1 MTVSY
6 RYHMRFPG
14 TREQISQA
22 CLEAVRQSGFKIRES
37 DLAAGQISAT
47 ARVSLRSWGERIH
60 VHVDTEDRVDISSES
75 RFPLTLADWGKN
87 RWNVER
93 IFTRLTSL
101 LGGDLQLPRPG
112 GS

>member
-6 RYHMRFPG
+6 RYSMRFPA

-22 CLEAVRQSGFKIRES
+22 CLEAVRQSGFKVRES
-37 DLAAGQISAT
+37 DPAAGQINAR
-47 ARVSLRSWGERIH
+47 ARVNFRFYL
-60 VHVDTEDRVDISSES
+60 DTEDGVAITSTS
-75 RFPLTLADWGKN
+75 RYPLTLVDWGKN

-93 IFTRLTSL
+93 IFTRMESL
-101 LGGDLQLPRPG
+101 LGGDLQPSA

>member
-6 RYHMRFPG
+6 RYSMRFAG
-14 TREQISQA
+14 TREQVNQA

-37 DLAAGQISAT
+37 DLAAGQISGK
-47 ARVSLRSWGERIH
+47 ARVNFRSWGENIH
-60 VHVDTEDRVDISSES
+60 VCIDTENRVDITSKS
-75 RFPLTLADWGKN
+75 RFPLTLVDWGKN

-93 IFTRLTSL
+93 IFARLESL
-101 LGGDLQLPRPG
+101 LGGDLQPPA

>member
-6 RYHMRFPG
+6 RYDMQFPG
-14 TREQISQA
+14 TREQINQA

-37 DLAAGQISAT
+37 DLAAGRISAR
-47 ARVSLRSWGERIH
+47 ARVNFRSWGESIH
-60 VHVDTEDRVDISSES
+60 VYVDTQDRVDITSES
-75 RFPLTLADWGKN
+75 RFPLTVVDWGKN

-93 IFTRLTSL
+93 IFTRLASL
-101 LGGDLQLPRPG
+101 LGGDLQPPA

>member
-6 RYHMRFPG
+6 RYSMRFPG

-22 CLEAVRQSGFKIRES
+22 CLEAVRQSGFKVRES
-37 DLAAGQISAT
+37 DPAAGQINAR
-47 ARVSLRSWGERIH
+47 ARVNFRSWGENIQ
-60 VHVDTEDRVDISSES
+60 VYLDTEDGVAITSTS
-75 RFPLTLADWGKN
+75 RYPLTLVDWGKN

-93 IFTRLTSL
+93 IFTRMESL
-101 LGGDLQLPRPG
+101 LGGDLQPLA

>member
-6 RYHMRFPG
+6 QYTMRFPG
-14 TREQISQA
+14 IREQINQA

-37 DLAAGQISAT
+37 DLAAGHISAR
-47 ARVSLRSWGERIH
+47 ARVNFRSWGENIH
-60 VHVDTEDRVDISSES
+60 VCVDSEDRVDITSKS
-75 RFPLTLADWGKN
+75 RYPLTLVDWGKN

-93 IFTRLTSL
+93 IFTRLESL
-101 LGGDLQLPRPG
+101 LGDDLSPPA

>member
-6 RYHMRFPG
+6 RYNMRFPG

-37 DLAAGQISAT
+37 DPAAGQIT
-47 ARVSLRSWGERIH
+47 ARARVNLRSWGENIH
-60 VHVDTEDRVDISSES
+60 VYVDAEDRVDVTSES
-75 RFPLTLADWGKN
+75 RFPLTVADWGKN

-93 IFTRLTSL
+93 IFARLASL
-101 LGGDLQLPRPG
+101 LGGG
-112 GS
+112 T

>member
-6 RYHMRFPG
+6 RYDMQFPG

-22 CLEAVRQSGFKIRES
+22 CLEAVRQSGFTIRES
-37 DLAAGQISAT
+37 DLAAGRISAR
-47 ARVSLRSWGERIH
+47 ARVNFRSWGESIH
-60 VHVDTEDRVDISSES
+60 VYVDTHDRVDITSES
-75 RFPLTLADWGKN
+75 RSPLTVVDWGKN

-93 IFTRLTSL
+93 IFTRLASL
-101 LGGDLQLPRPG
+101 LGGDLQSPA